1 MEKGKQYM
9 NIESTVKPSQCTN
22 RASGTSQTFANIS
35 KNKQTKIP
43 LVLTRELRSRH
54 LSLSTTR
61 SPRAVS
67 LHHSD

>member
-35 KNKQTKIP
+35 KTNKQTIP

-54 LSLSTTR
+54 LSLPATH

-67 LHHSD
+67 LRHSD

>member
-35 KNKQTKIP
+35 KTNKQKF
-43 LVLTRELRSRH
+43 H
-54 LSLSTTR
+54 
-61 SPRAVS
+61 
-67 LHHSD
+67 

>member
-35 KNKQTKIP
+35 KTNK
-43 LVLTRELRSRH
+43 S
-54 LSLSTTR
+54 STSAYMRTQNPTLE
-61 SPRAVS
+61 SVN
-67 LHHSD
+67 HSFSHCCQSAS